1 MFPPW
6 QFLSQNVSYT
16 TTNDSLHVGQLL
28 SSTTTPQL
36 IAFILGAFWL
46 LSFWHP
52 ETPTVL
58 GAPVHGRL
66 WRWEPTFWLQ
76 SRFTWGARGI
86 ITSGYE
92 KYKDRPFVIKRYDVN
107 FTVLPHKYLDELRL
121 VPESKLSGT
130 KAQVQNIGHKWTGT
144 DFMAESHLHFRA
156 LQNKLNAEL
165 PKYLDIAKAELD
177 YAWGIEIPSST
188 DWQEW
193 DVQSAIRMLV
203 SRMSASVFVGH
214 PACRNEKWL
223 NLSFD
228 YSIDIMTTAFLMRLF
243 PTWSHSIVARLLPS
257 RRRVAKNLRLARQI
271 IEPLVDNHTDIVR
284 KRAAGENVD
293 EEDTILNWMKDNG
306 TKDETVIDKLATRQL
321 VISFASI
328 HTTTAAITNVIFDLC
343 AHPEW
348 IPVLREEV
356 EGVVKEHGSINSMH
370 SGTKKWLQ
378 RLEKLDSFIN
388 ESQRMNSILLLGP
401 QRAVVE
407 SLTLKDGTHIPK
419 GSRICWAGADHMND
433 PLTTPNPEAF
443 DPMRSYQ
450 KRHSSSGQMNKHLAG
465 QTSPENLSFGH
476 GKLACPGRHF
486 AVNEIKL
493 LVARFITQYDIKFPD
508 DVTSRPQNIYTDE
521 FAMVDPKV
529 KIMIRRRQ
537 GIW

>member
-6 QFLSQNVSYT
+6 QLLSQNVSNT
-16 TTNDSLHVGQLL
+16 TTNDSPHLEQLW
-28 SSTTTPQL
+28 SSITTPHL
-36 IAFILGAFWL
+36 IALILGALWL
-46 LSFWHP
+46 LSFWQA
-52 ETPTVL
+52 ETPTVR

-66 WRWEPTFWLQ
+66 WRWEPALWLQ
-76 SRFTWGARGI
+76 SRFTWGARNI

-121 VPESKLSGT
+121 VPESKLSAA

-165 PKYLDIAKAELD
+165 PKYLDVAKAELD
-177 YAWGIEIPSST
+177 YVWGIEVPSPK

-228 YSIDIMTTAFLMRLF
+228 YSIDIMVTSFLMRLF
-243 PTWSHSIVARLLPS
+243 PVWSHPIVARLLPS
-257 RRRVAKNLRLARQI
+257 RRRVAKNLRLAREI
-271 IEPLVDNHTDIVR
+271 IEPLVEKHTEVVR
-284 KRAAGENVD
+284 RRAAGESVD

-306 TKDETVIDKLATRQL
+306 TKEEVVIDKLATRQL

-328 HTTTAAITNVIFDLC
+328 HTTTAAITNIIFDLC
-343 AHPEW
+343 THPEW
-348 IPVLREEV
+348 IPVLREEI
-356 EGVVKEHGSINSMH
+356 EGVVKELGSIDSTQI
-370 SGTKKWLQ
+370 GTKQWLQ

-388 ESQRMNSILLLGP
+388 ESQRMSCILLLAP

-419 GSRICWAGADHMND
+419 GARICWAGADHMND
-433 PLTTPNPEAF
+433 PSTTSNPKAF

-450 KRHSSSGQMNKHLAG
+450 KRHSSSDQINKHLAG
-465 QTSPENLSFGH
+465 QTSPDNLSFGY

-486 AVNEIKL
+486 AINEMKL
-493 LVARFITQYDIKFPD
+493 LLARFITQYDFKFPD
-508 DVTSRPQNIYTDE
+508 GITSRPQNVYTDE

-529 KIMIRRRQ
+529 RIMMKLRQ
-537 GIW
+537 EV

>member
-1 MFPPW
+1 MFPSW
-6 QFLSQNVSYT
+6 QLLSQNVSDT
-16 TTNDSLHVGQLL
+16 MKNDLPHLGQLL
-28 SSTTTPQL
+28 SSITTPQL
-36 IAFILGAFWL
+36 IVFILGALWL
-46 LSFWHP
+46 LSFWHA
-52 ETPTVL
+52 ETPTVQ

-66 WRWEPTFWLQ
+66 WRWEPAFWLQ
-76 SRFTWGARGI
+76 SRFTWGARDI

-121 VPESKLSGT
+121 VPESKLSAA

-144 DFMAESHLHFRA
+144 NFIAESHLHFRA

-165 PKYLDIAKAELD
+165 PKYLDVAKAELD
-177 YAWGIEIPSST
+177 HVWSIEVPSPK
-188 DWQEW
+188 DWKEW
-193 DVQSAIRMLV
+193 DVQSAMRMLV

-228 YSIDIMTTAFLMRLF
+228 YSIDVMVTSFLMRLF
-243 PTWSHSIVARLLPS
+243 PIWSHPIVARLLPS
-257 RRRVAKNLRLARQI
+257 RRRVAKNLRLAREI
-271 IEPLVDNHTDIVR
+271 IEPLIEKHTEAATR
-284 KRAAGENVD
+284 RAAGENVD

-306 TKDETVIDKLATRQL
+306 TEDEVVIDKLATRQL

-328 HTTTAAITNVIFDLC
+328 HTTTAAIMNVIFDLC
-343 AHPEW
+343 THPEW
-348 IPVLREEV
+348 IPVLREEI
-356 EGVVKEHGSINSMH
+356 EGIVKEFGFINSMH
-370 SGTKKWLQ
+370 SGTKQWLQ

-388 ESQRMNSILLLGP
+388 ESQRTNSILLLGP

-419 GSRICWAGADHMND
+419 GARICWAGADHMND
-433 PLTTPNPEAF
+433 PLTTPNPKAF
-443 DPMRSYQ
+443 DPMRSYR
-450 KRHSSSGQMNKHLAG
+450 KRHSSSDQINKHLAG
-465 QTSPENLSFGH
+465 QTSPDNLSFGY

-486 AVNEIKL
+486 AINEMKL
-493 LVARFITQYDIKFPD
+493 LLARFITQYDFKFPD
-508 DVTSRPQNIYTDE
+508 SITSRPQNVYTDE

-529 KIMIRRRQ
+529 RIMIKLH
-537 GIW
+537 